1 MHILQVAVA
10 LMERMAIAPGQDPAA
25 AAQSF
30 AKDLHDAWGV
40 GDAQCNN
47 GVLLLL
53 SIGDR
58 QVHHRLAVRLHAAAG
73 EARFIRLGGHRQLTS
88 SPLPASGVH
97 LDGCGR
103 PEPAA
108 QRQGGGHP
116 VTDAAAA
123 ARSRV

>member
-58 QVHHRLAVRLHAAAG
+58 QVRPMLAVQLHAAAG
-73 EARFIRLGGHRQLTS
+73 
-88 SPLPASGVH
+88 
-97 LDGCGR
+97 
-103 PEPAA
+103 
-108 QRQGGGHP
+108 
-116 VTDAAAA
+116 AAA
-123 ARSRV
+123 